1 MKIAFVGMSH
11 LGINYALAAAEKGFK
26 VICYDQDQKT
36 IKNLSLGNFPF
47 FEPNI
52 DNLYNILLTFI
63 IFFSYSTG
71 KINHEKNLRS

>member
-36 IKNLSLGNFPF
+36 IKNLSLGNFSF

-52 DNLYNILLTFI
+52 DKLY
-63 IFFSYSTG
+63 
-71 KINHEKNLRS
+71 EKNKNKILFVNKLSFLEVCYSIFI